1 MKSFSFAVLLFAFI
15 AVGWS
20 HTAHAAPPPAPPD
33 ASSQTQLGP
42 ATPAS
47 PDTSSQAQPA
57 PAAPTPEETPAKAPE
72 AEAKSPE
79 APATSAEPQG
89 KTEDMGG
96 EYEEETQEERAP
108 AIADPIEPF
117 NRSMFEFNDKLYFWL
132 LKPVAQ
138 GYKAVVPEE
147 ARVSVK
153 NFFSNL
159 GFPIRFVSC
168 LLQADVN
175 CAATEVGRFTV
186 NTVWGIGG
194 LMDPAASKDLN
205 LQKQDVDLGQTLGV
219 WGVGQ
224 GFYIVWPLLGSS
236 SARDSIDIVGEY
248 FLYPPSYM
256 SLIAPW
262 YVWPVVRSYEEV
274 NRTSLR
280 IGDYEAL
287 KSAAIDPYVA
297 VRDAYVQYR
306 WKKIKLKSAPIE
318 ELAPSEM
325 RMEK

>member
-1 MKSFSFAVLLFAFI
+1 
-15 AVGWS
+15 
-20 HTAHAAPPPAPPD
+20 
-33 ASSQTQLGP
+33 
-42 ATPAS
+42 
-47 PDTSSQAQPA
+47 
-57 PAAPTPEETPAKAPE
+57 
-72 AEAKSPE
+72 
-79 APATSAEPQG
+79 
-89 KTEDMGG
+89 
-96 EYEEETQEERAP
+96 
-108 AIADPIEPF
+108 
-117 NRSMFEFNDKLYFWL
+117 MFEWNDKIYFWL

-138 GYKAVVPEE
+138 GYKAVVPED

-168 LLQADVN
+168 LLQADVS

-224 GFYIVWPLLGSS
+224 GFYIVWPLAGSS
-236 SARDSIDIVGEY
+236 SARDSIDIAGEY

-256 SLIAPW
+256 SMIAPW
-262 YVWPVVRSYEEV
+262 YVWPVIRTYEEV
-274 NRTSLR
+274 NSTSLR

-287 KSAAIDPYVA
+287 KGAAIDPYVA
-297 VRDAYVQYR
+297 IRDAYVQYR
-306 WKKIKLKSAPIE
+306 WKKVKMKRSAPIE
-318 ELAPSEM
+318 ELAPGGI
-325 RMEK
+325 RLEK